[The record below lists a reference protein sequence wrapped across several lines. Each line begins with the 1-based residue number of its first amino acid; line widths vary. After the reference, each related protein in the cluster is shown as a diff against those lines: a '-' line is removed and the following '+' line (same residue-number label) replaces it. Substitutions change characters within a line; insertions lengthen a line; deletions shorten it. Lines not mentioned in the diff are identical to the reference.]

1 MDSNYYKDY
10 FELERRN
17 WWFLARKEII
27 LSQVE
32 KLYKSKGEPLK
43 IINVGVATGATSEM
57 LAAFGQ
63 VTSIEYEQACIDFTK
78 TKINIDIEFG
88 TILDIQY
95 PDETFDLVCAFD
107 VIEHVE
113 NDQKA
118 ASELSR
124 ICKPGGHVFITVP
137 AFMSIWS
144 HHDVI
149 NHHVKRYVISEIHD
163 LFSNSLT
170 TKYVSYY
177 NFFLSMPIFIVRFFD
192 RLLPGFI
199 KRKNTNSDFDVVS
212 NPILNQLLYR
222 IFLFEKGIINAKK
235 RFPFGVSILGIWQK

>member
-10 FELERRN
+10 FELERKN

-32 KLYKSKGEPLK
+32 KIHKLKGQPLK

-57 LAAFGQ
+57 LAQFGQ
-63 VTSIEYEQACIDFTK
+63 VTSIEYEQACIEFTK
-78 TKINIDIEFG
+78 SKIDIDIELG
-88 TILDIQY
+88 TILDIKY

-107 VIEHVE
+107 VIEHIE
-113 NDQKA
+113 NDKRA
-118 ASELSR
+118 VSELSR
-124 ICKPGGHVFITVP
+124 ICKTGGHVFITVP

-163 LFSNSLT
+163 LLSSLLT
-170 TKYVSYY
+170 KKYVSYY
-177 NFFLSMPIFIVRFFD
+177 NFFLSIPIFIVRFFD
-192 RLLPGFI
+192 RLIPGFI

-212 NPILNQLLYR
+212 NPFLNQLLYR
-222 IFLFEKGIINAKK
+222 IFLFEKWIIKARI
-235 RFPFGVSILGIWQK
+235 RFPFGVSIIGIWQK

>member
-10 FELERRN
+10 FELERKN

-163 LFSNSLT
+163 LFSKSLT

-192 RLLPGFI
+192 RLLLGFI

-222 IFLFEKGIINAKK
+222 IFLFEKGFINAKK